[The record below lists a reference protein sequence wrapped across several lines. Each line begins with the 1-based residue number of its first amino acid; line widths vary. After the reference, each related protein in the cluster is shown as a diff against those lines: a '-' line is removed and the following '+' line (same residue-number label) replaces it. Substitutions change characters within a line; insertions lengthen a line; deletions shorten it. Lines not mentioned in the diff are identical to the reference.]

1 MQRFPSYFCNVLRVI
16 LSCSFCFQRR
26 YANRPIVELEGAA
39 QEELKITELRLAKL
53 FSAETAAATTSAEGH
68 ISQQDKA
75 AGIDQFYLLTQCV
88 VKNLLFFSTYMCL
101 LVIYHVVQIN
111 CRHIL
116 VFSCNG
122 SLIGLPSLEN
132 IFMASKIE

>member
-53 FSAETAAATTSAEGH
+53 FLAETAAATTSAEGH

-88 VKNLLFFSTYMCL
+88 VKNLLFFLHLYVPFGYL
-101 LVIYHVVQIN
+101 
-111 CRHIL
+111 
-116 VFSCNG
+116 SCSSNKL
-122 SLIGLPSLEN
+122 SSHSC
-132 IFMASKIE
+132 IFLQW